1 MQKQCYKNAQLQEL
15 SEVNGFNLEIFFEVT
30 MIKDTNFDTS
40 TDWYCGISSW
50 RMVTLTITGI
60 TVICSVK

>member
-30 MIKDTNFDTS
+30 MIKDANFDTS
-40 TDWYCGISSW
+40 TD
-50 RMVTLTITGI
+50 
-60 TVICSVK
+60 